1 MKYFTNLFHNLPLIK
16 LIPILIF
23 FFSLIIPAQ
32 TPQYYNYQNVGSSIN
47 NFPFN
52 VSAGKFVEWLI
63 LPQEIN
69 QPTIPPAGDLIVKI
83 YFFIPASNST
93 THTFTDLVVMMAQD
107 TTTSLVSGQFYSGA
121 MDTVFYS
128 QSEILTAVDLTW
140 MGIELNTPFAYDPSK
155 SLIVGVGQCAMVGTS
170 GMRILQNALTNTG
183 FRRVWSVGGCPFTP
197 YNGGDRSVANFGID
211 VVPVPV
217 ELISFSA
224 TTDSK
229 NVNLN
234 WATATEINNSGFEI
248 ERRYDK
254 TDWLKIGFV
263 PGHGTT
269 TEKQNYSYIDQN
281 VNAGIYS
288 YRLKQVDF
296 DGTFEYSNE
305 ILVNVTASLEFTL
318 DQNFPNP
325 FNPNTLIKYSIP
337 KSSQVSLKI
346 FNTLGQEM
354 ETLVNEEKQVGTY
367 EVNWNASNLQSGVY
381 FYRLQAGSFV
391 QTRKMILLK

>member
-16 LIPILIF
+16 IIPILIF

-32 TPQYYNYQNVGSSIN
+32 TPQYYNYQNVGTSIN
-47 NFPFN
+47 NFPYN
-52 VSAGKFVEWLI
+52 VSGGKLVEWLF
-63 LPQEIN
+63 LPGEIN
-69 QPTIPPAGDLIVKI
+69 QPTPPPAGDLIVKI
-83 YFFIPASNST
+83 YFWTPTANSGT
-93 THTFTDLVVMMAQD
+93 RTFTDLVVMMAQD
-107 TTTSLVSGQFYSGA
+107 TITSLVSGQFYQGE
-121 MDTVFYS
+121 MDTVYYS
-128 QSEILTAVDLTW
+128 QNASLSSVAFTW
-140 MGIELNTPFAYDPSK
+140 MGIELNTPFPYDPSK
-155 SLIVGVGQCAMVGTS
+155 SLILAVGQCGSTGS
-170 GMRILQNALTNTG
+170 GMSVRQNPLTNTG
-183 FRRVWSVGGCPFTP
+183 LRRVWSVGGCPFVP
-197 YNGGDRSVANFGID
+197 YNGGDFSIVNFGID

-224 TTDSK
+224 TTDNK

-305 ILVNVTASLEFTL
+305 ILVNVTAPLEFTL

-325 FNPNTLIKYSIP
+325 FNPSTTINYSIP
-337 KSSQVSLKI
+337 NSSFVQLIVYNSI
-346 FNTLGQEM
+346 GQEIAI
-354 ETLVNEEKQVGTY
+354 LVNEIIEGGNHSVDFDASSLPSGIYLYKLQV
-367 EVNWNASNLQSGVY
+367 
-381 FYRLQAGSFV
+381 GSFV
-391 QTRKMILLK
+391 ETKKMILMK

>member
-1 MKYFTNLFHNLPLIK
+1 MKYFTNLFHNVPLIK

-32 TPQYYNYQNVGSSIN
+32 TPQYYNYENVGSSSN
-47 NFPFN
+47 SFPFA
-52 VSAGKFVEWLI
+52 VAGGKLVDWLF
-63 LPQEIN
+63 LAEEIN
-69 QPTIPPAGDLIVKI
+69 QPTIPPTGDLIVKV
-83 YFFIPASNST
+83 YFFMT
-93 THTFTDLVVMMAQD
+93 TSGTRNFTDLVVMMAQD
-107 TTTSLVSGQFYSGA
+107 TITSLVSAQFYQGE
-121 MDTVFYS
+121 MDTVYYS
-128 QSEILTAVDLTW
+128 QYDTLSSVALTW
-140 MGIELNTPFAYDPSK
+140 MGIELDTPFPYDPSK
-155 SLIVGVGQCAMVGTS
+155 SLILAVGQCGAAGS
-170 GMRILQNALTNTG
+170 GMSIRQNPLSNTG
-183 FRRVWSVGGCPFTP
+183 LRRVWSVGGCPFSP
-197 YNGGDRSVANFGID
+197 YNGGDFSVVNFGID
-211 VVPVPV
+211 LVAVPV

-224 TTDSK
+224 TTDNK

-234 WATATEINNSGFEI
+234 WSTATEINNSGFEI

-254 TDWLKIGFV
+254 TDWLEIGFV

-381 FYRLQAGSFV
+381 FYRLQAGDFI
-391 QTRKMILLK
+391 QTKKMILLK

>member
-32 TPQYYNYQNVGSSIN
+32 TPQYYNYENVGSSSN
-47 NFPFN
+47 SFPFGQ
-52 VSAGKFVEWLI
+52 SGGKLVDWLF
-63 LPQEIN
+63 LAEEIN
-69 QPTIPPAGDLIVKI
+69 QPTPPPTGDLIVKI
-83 YFFIPASNST
+83 YFFMT
-93 THTFTDLVVMMAQD
+93 TSATRTFTDLVVMMAQD
-107 TTTSLVSGQFYSGA
+107 TITSLVSAQFYQGE
-121 MDTVFYS
+121 MDTVYYS
-128 QSEILTAVDLTW
+128 QNASLSSVALTW
-140 MGIELNTPFAYDPSK
+140 MGIELDTPFPYDPSK
-155 SLIVGVGQCAMVGTS
+155 SLILAVGQCGAAGS
-170 GMRILQNALTNTG
+170 GMSVRLNGLSNTG
-183 FRRVWSVGGCPFTP
+183 LRRVWSVGGCPFSP
-197 YNGGDRSVANFGID
+197 YAGGDFSIVNFGID

-234 WATATEINNSGFEI
+234 WATATEINNRGFEI

-254 TDWLKIGFV
+254 TDWLEIGFV